1 MKRAT
6 SPAVIVVSP
15 SSLKS
20 MELLFTRTN
29 SMEVAARSWQS
40 NLPDFLLLV
49 GGSKAVRLSSA
60 SVEKEWIRQNVE
72 HPPECIKTK
81 E

>member
-1 MKRAT
+1 
-6 SPAVIVVSP
+6 
-15 SSLKS
+15 
-20 MELLFTRTN
+20 
-29 SMEVAARSWQS
+29 MEVAARSWQS